1 MHSGNLIIQD
11 MAVLTYTR
19 TAIALHWLMALLIL
33 VALPLGLVMHQ
44 LDLSPFKLKLYAWH
58 KWIGVTVFGL
68 AVLRLLWRTTHP
80 APPPPPGMPPWQR
93 WLAGA
98 VHGLLY
104 LLLFL
109 IPLSGW
115 LMSSAKG
122 FQTVYLGVLPIPD
135 LIGKNEG
142 LGELLEAVHE
152 VLNNGLLF
160 LLLVHVGAALKH
172 HYWDGDDV
180 LRRMLPSRKKGTS

>member
-58 KWIGVTVFGL
+58 KWLGVTVFGL
-68 AVLRLLWRTTHP
+68 ALLRLLWRATHP

-172 HYWDGDDV
+172 HYWYGDDV